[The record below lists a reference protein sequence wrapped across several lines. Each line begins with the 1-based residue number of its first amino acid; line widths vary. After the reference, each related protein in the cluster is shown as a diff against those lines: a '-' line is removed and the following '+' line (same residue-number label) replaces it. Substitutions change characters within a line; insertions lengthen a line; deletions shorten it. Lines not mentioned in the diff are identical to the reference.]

1 MSRNFELMQQAA
13 ATTTNSTVGSFAELL
28 TVEPKANA
36 KRKRALAVRAN
47 LGVDH
52 VAREEALRL
61 VQKVFRTKGQER
73 RTVVFAAIS
82 SGSGCSWICARTAEI
97 LARSISGSV
106 CLVDANFRTPSL
118 PAVLGTTSDH
128 GLSDALRKERPV
140 REFVN
145 HLEPCNLWLLSC
157 GSVPEVSVGLLVS
170 ERMKILLNELRQEF
184 DYVLIDAPPIG
195 QYSDT
200 FGIGQLADG
209 LVMVL
214 EANVTRREVA
224 ARAADR
230 LRELDVNIL
239 GAVLNKKDLSDS
251 RFHLSAPL
259 AVRLGPKTTDQRN
272 SEGI

>member
-13 ATTTNSTVGSFAELL
+13 ATTTNSSVGSFVELL
-28 TVEPKANA
+28 PADSKKEA
-36 KRKRALAVRAN
+36 KKKRAIAVRAN
-47 LGVDH
+47 LGIDH
-52 VAREEALRL
+52 IAREEALRL
-61 VQKVFRTKGQER
+61 VQKVFRTKEER

-97 LARSISGSV
+97 LARSISGTV
-106 CLVDANFRTPSL
+106 CLVDANLRTPSL
-118 PAVLGTTSDH
+118 PEVLGTSSDH

-145 HLEPCNLWLLSC
+145 HLEPSNLWLLSC
-157 GSVPEVSVGLLVS
+157 GSVPEASVGLLVS
-170 ERMKILLNELRQEF
+170 ERMKVLVNELRQEF

-195 QYSDT
+195 QYADT
-200 FGIGQLADG
+200 YGIGQLADG

-224 ARAADR
+224 ARAVDR

-239 GAVLNKKDLSDS
+239 GAVLNKRTFPVPDS
-251 RFHLSAPL
+251 IYQ
-259 AVRLGPKTTDQRN
+259 RL
-272 SEGI
+272 

>member
-36 KRKRALAVRAN
+36 KRKRALAVKAN

-52 VAREEALRL
+52 IAREEALRL
-61 VQKVFRTKGQER
+61 VQKVFRNKGQER

-118 PAVLGTTSDH
+118 PAVLGTTSDY

-239 GAVLNKKDLSDS
+239 GAVLNKRTFPIPDS
-251 RFHLSAPL
+251 IYRHL
-259 AVRLGPKTTDQRN
+259 
-272 SEGI
+272 